1 MKILTPCFDPL
12 ERREIVDSWGVA
24 TGIGVKL
31 KKKIRVISKK
41 QFLVNNFPEKIVITR
56 APDHPQA

>member
-31 KKKIRVISKK
+31 QNKIRVMSKK
-41 QFLVNNFPEKIVITR
+41 LFLVNDFQEKIVVTR
-56 APDHPQA
+56 APDQPQA